1 MLKIVATK
9 VLTKIPQ
16 VQQDVGT
23 WSIFQCVTT
32 LVKCQLKVDMIKEL
46 DVLGN
51 VWTREGH

>member
-9 VLTKIPQ
+9 VLTKSQIEQ
-16 VQQDVGT
+16 IMGA

-32 LVKCQLKVDMIKEL
+32 LVKCQLKVDTIKEL
-46 DVLGN
+46 DVPCN